1 MEKKPISLKQLG
13 KRLVMT
19 SVTLLDNLF
28 NDDLEKQQTIE
39 TYRSRLSEAARDQD
53 LVVLQLQTEKID
65 VFETIVGYVASKNSG
80 NDNVVIKMQ
89 KNQHQL
95 RIVPLHKIE
104 KVSVISMKK
113 KKIAK

>member
-39 TYRSRLSEAARDQD
+39 TYRSRLSEAAHDQD

-95 RIVPLHKIE
+95 RIVPLNKIE
-104 KVSVISMKK
+104 KVSVLSMKK
-113 KKIAK
+113 

>member
-1 MEKKPISLKQLG
+1 MEKKPISLTQLG
-13 KRLVMT
+13 KRLIMT

-28 NDDLEKQQTIE
+28 TDDFEKQQTIE

-80 NDNVVIKMQ
+80 NDNV
-89 KNQHQL
+89 L
-95 RIVPLHKIE
+95 
-104 KVSVISMKK
+104 
-113 KKIAK
+113 

>member
-80 NDNVVIKMQ
+80 NDNV
-89 KNQHQL
+89 L
-95 RIVPLHKIE
+95 
-104 KVSVISMKK
+104 
-113 KKIAK
+113 